1 MWRQMGT
8 LQVRE
13 PEELVVVGLAIGE
26 SLARA
31 VSEHVGQCPPV
42 GQGAE
47 EHAQR
52 LEREALVLQAQ
63 DGRQAVPMLWA
74 VQTRAAL
81 ESWVGQ

>member
-1 MWRQMGT
+1 MGT

-13 PEELVVVGLAIGE
+13 PVELVVVGLAIGE

-31 VSEHVGQCPPV
+31 VSEHVGQCPPF
-42 GQGAE
+42 GQDAE